1 MEERSLKV
9 VDSNKTFFGKLSKT
23 LSKIIIP
30 TKIGINGM
38 VITMKRNAMLKT
50 YEAFSKENEDYEVL
64 NNPKNSDVDKQKI
77 LSKKYKEAYSIYLEA
92 IDKYIM
98 DTVYK
103 KVKTNTA
110 SAFEKDA
117 MGNYYK
123 ITTLK
128 EKEYTEYKYQKQ
140 KYLIELDY
148 ESLKLNAKGKALEK
162 YKDFYVTQMDSFYKG
177 ILKNYSVK
185 LAECSR
191 RLDTSTDVY
200 NKIFDILDEYINKI
214 LIIKLEDPNNGIE
227 ERVGSELNRLDQFD
241 IGELD
246 SKDYVE
252 KNMLLLGI
260 SRQIFTHSLPL
271 VAAEQCYD
279 KLLKDIISIAS
290 SMHRAKVDEEKQV
303 AEQNLEKAKLEA
315 YNLLLDLLEN
325 YNIKLLSGKVYWEK
339 TEERESYKKF
349 YEEYEKAETAREK
362 EILFL
367 RREITTLEENDE
379 NKNIIKFY
387 KDRLVSYG
395 VMRKIKD
402 DCKTSTKYIRNK

>member
-1 MEERSLKV
+1 MKGEKRLEERSLKV

-30 TKIGINGM
+30 TKIGINGI
-38 VITMKRNAMLKT
+38 VINLKRNNMLK
-50 YEAFSKENEDYEVL
+50 AYEVL

-279 KLLKDIISIAS
+279 KLLKDIRKIIV
-290 SMHRAKVDEEKQV
+290 MTQD
-303 AEQNLEKAKLEA
+303 EKAKLEA

>member
-30 TKIGINGM
+30 TKIGINGI
-38 VITMKRNAMLKT
+38 VINLKRNNMLK
-50 YEAFSKENEDYEVL
+50 AYEVL

-77 LSKKYKEAYSIYLEA
+77 LSKKYKEAYSLYLEA

-191 RLDTSTDVY
+191 RLDNSTDVY

-227 ERVGSELNRLDQFD
+227 ERVGLELNRLDQFD

-279 KLLKDIISIAS
+279 KLLRDIRKIIVITQD
-290 SMHRAKVDEEKQV
+290 K
-303 AEQNLEKAKLEA
+303 KAKLEA

-339 TEERESYKKF
+339 TEERESFKKF
-349 YEEYEKAETAREK
+349 YEEYEKAETVREK

-367 RREITTLEENDE
+367 RREITALEENDE

-387 KDRLVSYG
+387 KNRLVTYG

-402 DCKTSTKYIRNK
+402 NCKTSTKYIRNK

>member
-30 TKIGINGM
+30 TKIGINGI
-38 VITMKRNAMLKT
+38 VINLKRNNMLK
-50 YEAFSKENEDYEVL
+50 AYEVF

-279 KLLKDIISIAS
+279 KLLKDIRKIIV
-290 SMHRAKVDEEKQV
+290 MTQD
-303 AEQNLEKAKLEA
+303 EKAKLEA

>member
-30 TKIGINGM
+30 TKIGINGI
-38 VITMKRNAMLKT
+38 VINLKRNNMLK
-50 YEAFSKENEDYEVL
+50 AYEVL

-279 KLLKDIISIAS
+279 KLLKDIRKIIV
-290 SMHRAKVDEEKQV
+290 MTQD
-303 AEQNLEKAKLEA
+303 EKAKLEA

-367 RREITTLEENDE
+367 KREITTLEENDE

>member
-30 TKIGINGM
+30 TKIGINGI
-38 VITMKRNAMLKT
+38 VINLKRNNMLK
-50 YEAFSKENEDYEVL
+50 AYEVL

-162 YKDFYVTQMDSFYKG
+162 YKDFYVAQMDSFYKG

-191 RLDTSTDVY
+191 RLDTSADVY

-279 KLLKDIISIAS
+279 KLLKDIRKIIV
-290 SMHRAKVDEEKQV
+290 MTQD
-303 AEQNLEKAKLEA
+303 EKAKLEA

>member
-30 TKIGINGM
+30 TKIGINGI
-38 VITMKRNAMLKT
+38 VINLKRNNMLK
-50 YEAFSKENEDYEVL
+50 AYEVL

-110 SAFEKDA
+110 STFEKDA

-191 RLDTSTDVY
+191 RLDTSADVY

-214 LIIKLEDPNNGIE
+214 LIIKLENPNNGIE

-279 KLLKDIISIAS
+279 KLLKDIRKIIV
-290 SMHRAKVDEEKQV
+290 MTQD
-303 AEQNLEKAKLEA
+303 EKAKLEA

>member
-30 TKIGINGM
+30 TKIGINGI
-38 VITMKRNAMLKT
+38 VINLKRNNMLK
-50 YEAFSKENEDYEVL
+50 AYEVL

-279 KLLKDIISIAS
+279 KLLRDIRKIIVMTKD
-290 SMHRAKVDEEKQV
+290 
-303 AEQNLEKAKLEA
+303 EKAKLEA

-395 VMRKIKD
+395 VMRKLKD

>member
-30 TKIGINGM
+30 TKIGINGI
-38 VITMKRNAMLKT
+38 VINLKRNNMLK
-50 YEAFSKENEDYEVL
+50 AYEVL

-191 RLDTSTDVY
+191 RLDTSADVY

-279 KLLKDIISIAS
+279 KLLRDIRKIIVMTKD
-290 SMHRAKVDEEKQV
+290 
-303 AEQNLEKAKLEA
+303 EKAKLEA

-367 RREITTLEENDE
+367 RREITTLEENKE

-395 VMRKIKD
+395 VMRKLKD

>member
-30 TKIGINGM
+30 TKIGINGF
-38 VITMKRNAMLKT
+38 VINLKRNNLLKA
-50 YEAFSKENEDYEVL
+50 YEIMNNSKTIDEEKKKVI
-64 NNPKNSDVDKQKI
+64 S
-77 LSKKYKEAYSIYLEA
+77 SKYQEAYSLYLEA
-92 IDKYIM
+92 IDKHIM

-110 SAFEKDA
+110 SEFEKEA

-128 EKEYTEYKYQKQ
+128 STDYVEYKYQKQ

-148 ESLKLNAKGKALEK
+148 ESLKMNTKSKALER
-162 YKDFYVTQMDSFYKG
+162 YKEFYLTQMDTFYKG

-191 RLDTSTDVY
+191 RINTNVDVY
-200 NKIFDILDEYINKI
+200 NKIFDVLSEYVSKI
-214 LIIKLEDPNNGIE
+214 LYIKMQDENSLIE
-227 ERVGSELNRLDQFD
+227 EKIGNEIHRLDQFE

-246 SKDYVE
+246 AKDYIE
-252 KNMLLLGI
+252 KNMILLGI
-260 SRQIFTHSLPL
+260 SRQVFTHSLPL

-279 KLLKDIISIAS
+279 KLLKDIRKIIV
-290 SMHRAKVDEEKQV
+290 MTQD
-303 AEQNLEKAKLEA
+303 EKAKLEA

>member
-1 MEERSLKV
+1 
-9 VDSNKTFFGKLSKT
+9 
-23 LSKIIIP
+23 
-30 TKIGINGM
+30 
-38 VITMKRNAMLKT
+38 
-50 YEAFSKENEDYEVL
+50 
-64 NNPKNSDVDKQKI
+64 
-77 LSKKYKEAYSIYLEA
+77 
-92 IDKYIM
+92 
-98 DTVYK
+98 
-103 KVKTNTA
+103 
-110 SAFEKDA
+110 
-117 MGNYYK
+117 
-123 ITTLK
+123 
-128 EKEYTEYKYQKQ
+128 
-140 KYLIELDY
+140 
-148 ESLKLNAKGKALEK
+148 
-162 YKDFYVTQMDSFYKG
+162 MDSFYKG

-279 KLLKDIISIAS
+279 KLLKDIRKIIV
-290 SMHRAKVDEEKQV
+290 MTQD
-303 AEQNLEKAKLEA
+303 EKAKLEA

>member
-30 TKIGINGM
+30 TKIGINGI
-38 VITMKRNAMLKT
+38 VINLKRNNMLK
-50 YEAFSKENEDYEVL
+50 AYEVL

-279 KLLKDIISIAS
+279 KLLRDIRKIIVRTKD
-290 SMHRAKVDEEKQV
+290 
-303 AEQNLEKAKLEA
+303 EKAKLEA

-367 RREITTLEENDE
+367 RREITTLEENKE

-395 VMRKIKD
+395 VMRKLKD

>member
-30 TKIGINGM
+30 TKIGINGI
-38 VITMKRNAMLKT
+38 VINLKRNNMLK
-50 YEAFSKENEDYEVL
+50 AYEVL

-128 EKEYTEYKYQKQ
+128 GKEYTEYKYQKQ

-279 KLLKDIISIAS
+279 KLLKDIRKIIV
-290 SMHRAKVDEEKQV
+290 MTQD
-303 AEQNLEKAKLEA
+303 EKAKLEA

>member
-30 TKIGINGM
+30 TKIGINGI
-38 VITMKRNAMLKT
+38 VINLKRNNMLK
-50 YEAFSKENEDYEVL
+50 AYEVL
-64 NNPKNSDVDKQKI
+64 NHPKNSDVDKQKI

-279 KLLKDIISIAS
+279 KLLKDIRKIIV
-290 SMHRAKVDEEKQV
+290 MTQD
-303 AEQNLEKAKLEA
+303 EKAKLEA

>member
-30 TKIGINGM
+30 TKIGINGI
-38 VITMKRNAMLKT
+38 VINLKRNNMLK
-50 YEAFSKENEDYEVL
+50 AYEVL

-110 SAFEKDA
+110 STFEKDA

-191 RLDTSTDVY
+191 RLDTSADVY

-279 KLLKDIISIAS
+279 KLLKDIRKIIV
-290 SMHRAKVDEEKQV
+290 MTQD
-303 AEQNLEKAKLEA
+303 EKAKLEA

>member
-30 TKIGINGM
+30 TKIGINGI
-38 VITMKRNAMLKT
+38 VINLKRNNMLK
-50 YEAFSKENEDYEVL
+50 AYEVM
-64 NNPKNSDVDKQKI
+64 NNPKNSDIDKQKI
-77 LSKKYKEAYSIYLEA
+77 LSKKYKEAYSLYLEA

-191 RLDTSTDVY
+191 RLDNSTDVY

-279 KLLKDIISIAS
+279 KLLRDIRKIIV
-290 SMHRAKVDEEKQV
+290 MTQD
-303 AEQNLEKAKLEA
+303 EKAKLEA

-387 KDRLVSYG
+387 KNRLVSYG

-402 DCKTSTKYIRNK
+402 NCKTSTKYIRNK

>member
-30 TKIGINGM
+30 TKIGINGI
-38 VITMKRNAMLKT
+38 VINLKRNNMLK
-50 YEAFSKENEDYEVL
+50 AYEVL

-279 KLLKDIISIAS
+279 KLLRDIRKIIV
-290 SMHRAKVDEEKQV
+290 MTQD
-303 AEQNLEKAKLEA
+303 EKAKLEA

>member
-30 TKIGINGM
+30 TKIGINGI
-38 VITMKRNAMLKT
+38 VINLKRNNMLK
-50 YEAFSKENEDYEVL
+50 AYEVL

-200 NKIFDILDEYINKI
+200 NKIFDILDEYINNI

-279 KLLKDIISIAS
+279 KLLKDIRKIIV
-290 SMHRAKVDEEKQV
+290 MTQD
-303 AEQNLEKAKLEA
+303 EKAKLEA

>member
-30 TKIGINGM
+30 TKIGINGI
-38 VITMKRNAMLKT
+38 VINLKRNNMLK
-50 YEAFSKENEDYEVL
+50 AYEVL

-279 KLLKDIISIAS
+279 KLLKDIRKIIV
-290 SMHRAKVDEEKQV
+290 MTQD
-303 AEQNLEKAKLEA
+303 EKAKLEA
-315 YNLLLDLLEN
+315 YKLLLDLLEN